1 MAFRLVRVAHG
12 LPQRGLPQRSLPQFS
27 LPLVRRLSTD
37 AWRVLGLPAGST
49 RPQIKAA
56 YYEAAKRTHPDGQ
69 SSDDADAPAADP
81 VAFLAVQA
89 AFEELMAQQ
98 GPSSK
103 AAPATAANHA
113 ARSGSAA
120 ERPSRSHRA
129 PRASAR
135 IRTLGEVLCDRL
147 SDEPEYAPEIWSDIV
162 NRQLAVN
169 AYMTDALFRAC
180 AKGGLGMPV
189 ALGMLREGTRLGLLT
204 QAVRSAS
211 IVSIL
216 CHCKED
222 DLDTTFQLVDEI
234 TDEDRTPEVL
244 AA

>member
-1 MAFRLVRVAHG
+1 MLAATAK
-12 LPQRGLPQRSLPQFS
+12 LPPAMLALTRRSSPMR
-27 LPLVRRLSTD
+27 LPLAARGLSTD
-37 AWRVLGLPAGST
+37 AWHILGLPAGST
-49 RPQIKAA
+49 KIQIKKA

-81 VAFLAVQA
+81 AAFLAVQA

-98 GPSSK
+98 GPAK

-120 ERPSRSHRA
+120 ERPSRSHQA

-147 SDEPEYAPEIWSDIV
+147 SDEPEYAPELWAEVVD
-162 NRQLAVN
+162 RQLAVN

-222 DLDTTFQLVDEI
+222 DLDVTFQLVDEI